1 MSEDEGGE
9 MQIKLKK
16 KKTRIPK
23 ISKEE
28 NNDENLE
35 NPLKMQRSKT
45 VAKKRKKK
53 INLDDNSDEEAT
65 KKIKI
70 IMFWKIIKQ

>member
-28 NNDENLE
+28 NNDEDIE
-35 NPLKMQRSKT
+35 NQ
-45 VAKKRKKK
+45 
-53 INLDDNSDEEAT
+53 
-65 KKIKI
+65 
-70 IMFWKIIKQ
+70 

>member
-28 NNDENLE
+28 NNDEDLE
-35 NPLKMQRSKT
+35 NQLRVQRSKT
-45 VAKKRKKK
+45 VARKRKKK
-53 INLDDNSDEEAT
+53 IM
-65 KKIKI
+65 KVVIIQKI
-70 IMFWKIIKQ
+70 I